1 MILTRAI
8 IDELDEDTKE
18 VVFNELRN
26 LITNDSYIT
35 QVPVNL
41 SYAIRILAHD
51 KSEETDFALSKSY
64 KAEDNPIIRADIILA
79 MAQRDCDYWIS
90 DKLKSYGALSRWEK
104 RSLLISSYI
113 LKDEGE
119 HWRDKVKNEIPEID
133 ALLLDWF
140 SDRINNSVWGA
151 VL

>member
-8 IDELDEDTKE
+8 LEDISEATKE
-18 VVFNELRN
+18 IVFSALKE
-26 LITNDSYIT
+26 LITKDSYIT
-35 QVPVNL
+35 KVPVNL

-51 KSEETDFALSKSY
+51 KSEEADFALSKIY
-64 KAEDNPIIRADIILA
+64 KSEDNPIIRADVILA
-79 MAQRDCDYWIS
+79 MAQRDCDFWVS
-90 DKLKSYGALSRWEK
+90 DRLKSYGSLSRWEK

-119 HWRDKVKNEIPEID
+119 HWRDKVKSEIPEVDI
-133 ALLLDWF
+133 LLLNWF
-140 SDRINNSVWGA
+140 SDRVSSGGWGT